1 MKYPAINRDS
11 SMTTLLRGSSML
23 FSFASVDERL
33 LRSYIAICPVQNA
46 VLIPFSF
53 FVSAAGVES
62 DTYSHTRSF
71 LRESSVILL
80 LLLGLLFTIILLV
93 LVGFYCRDSWKRGRV
108 LKSRS
113 TDADYLINGL
123 YL

>member
-1 MKYPAINRDS
+1 LSYFFCLANGVKSDDS
-11 SMTTLLRGSSML
+11 
-23 FSFASVDERL
+23 
-33 LRSYIAICPVQNA
+33 P
-46 VLIPFSF
+46 
-53 FVSAAGVES
+53 
-62 DTYSHTRSF
+62 HTRSF

-80 LLLGLLFTIILLV
+80 LLIGLMFTIILLV